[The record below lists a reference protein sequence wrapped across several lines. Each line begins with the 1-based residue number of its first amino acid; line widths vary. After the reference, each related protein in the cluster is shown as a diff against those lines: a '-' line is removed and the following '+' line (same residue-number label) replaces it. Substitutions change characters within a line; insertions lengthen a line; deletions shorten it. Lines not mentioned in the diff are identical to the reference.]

1 LNVIITQ
8 AIPLTLLIRRLK
20 AKGVLNQPCHCSA
33 QVGSDTLV
41 VRWQGPLTH
50 AKARPL
56 YEHFTS
62 ALKQKLQ
69 LELDLSDCTYVGT
82 DVIPHIAAVELSQK
96 LALRKFSVSSASPSV
111 VSIFKLASAPFAVG
125 VVNSAS

>member
-1 LNVIITQ
+1 M
-8 AIPLTLLIRRLK
+8 
-20 AKGVLNQPCHCSA
+20 
-33 QVGSDTLV
+33 
-41 VRWQGPLTH
+41 RWQGPLTH